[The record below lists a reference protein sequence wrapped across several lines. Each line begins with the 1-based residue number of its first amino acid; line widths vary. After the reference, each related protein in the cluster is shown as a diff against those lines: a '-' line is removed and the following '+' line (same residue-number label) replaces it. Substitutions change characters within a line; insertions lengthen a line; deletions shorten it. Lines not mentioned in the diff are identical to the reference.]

1 MLNIYNSA
9 ILEIISN
16 YFLVE
21 VNYICLII
29 MVIFTWVELLWSQ
42 IHHSCLCYLTSL
54 FTMCSYFDFCWEWGS
69 LILALSCWSQC
80 LLDNKLIHNICSNI
94 CVYSSKFV
102 STKSIS
108 LTSGDCYTLCTIID
122 WLKYQ
127 SLLWFN

>member
-21 VNYICLII
+21 VNYIC
-29 MVIFTWVELLWSQ
+29 FD
-42 IHHSCLCYLTSL
+42 HHGYFYLGGASSKLVSSCLCYLTSV
-54 FTMCSYFDFCWEWGS
+54 FTMCSYFDFCWGWGS
-69 LILALSCWSQC
+69 LILAWSCWFQC
-80 LLDNKLIHNICSNI
+80 LLNNKLIHNICSNI
-94 CVYSSKFV
+94 CVYLSKFV

-108 LTSGDCYTLCTIID
+108 LTSGDCYILCTIID